1 MSGMFLKSF
10 FVSVALALVA
20 FTACSE
26 SDQQTASNNLVAE
39 DGAVDGPAA
48 SGGSTGTGGASS
60 GGGSTASGGT
70 TRSGG
75 TSSTGSDAG
84 PVMDATP
91 NDASNDS
98 SGNTPEVGPPIC
110 LGADEPCG
118 IDGGTCCEAYVCR
131 SGRCCVPN
139 GIRSWCT
146 SSSDCCSRSCVLN
159 QCTCVPRGYSCSGP
173 GQCCSGYACVN
184 GTCICPPDIRGC

>member
-1 MSGMFLKSF
+1 MLLKSAF
-10 FVSVALALVA
+10 ASTAFVLVV

-26 SDQQTASNNLVAE
+26 SDQQTAANNLAAAG
-39 DGAVDGPAA
+39 DGSSDAPTT
-48 SGGSTGTGGASS
+48 GGSTGTGGASAGGRATSS
-60 GGGSTASGGT
+60 GGRTTGTGG
-70 TRSGG
+70 R
-75 TSSTGSDAG
+75 SSTGSDSGPAG
-84 PVMDATP
+84 DAMA

-98 SGNTPEVGPPIC
+98 TGNTPEAGPPIC
-110 LGADEPCG
+110 LGADDACG

-146 SSSDCCSRSCVLN
+146 SSSDCCSRHCVLN
-159 QCTCVPRGYSCSGP
+159 QCTCVPRGYSCNGP
-173 GQCCSGYACVN
+173 GQCCSGYACMN